1 MVILILWDRCGT
13 EGAFN
18 TLILM
23 GNDAGEEP
31 RIGRLFMEDE
41 ILKNIETEDL
51 ESLKQRASQIMV
63 PDSVQDDMIE
73 IIEGPLNRCGI
84 YHRIFFRVKSE
95 ESIISKLTNSEK
107 NYNVYHKMQ
116 DLIGIR
122 VVLYYVDDIKIC
134 KDLIE
139 REFPECEW
147 AVSSQTTSEFK
158 SMKTNGVMSLPKYIA
173 DRISPQ
179 TWELPIDKTFEV
191 QIRTM
196 GFEGWH
202 EIEHDM
208 RYKYTKMWEH
218 DESKHYARKLNSV
231 LATLELCDDS
241 IISMLEEMGHTYY
254 KEKDWN
260 SMIRCHYHLKTTQDE
275 VHPQLQE
282 ILDKDT
288 SIGKFIYKLERS
300 DFIITLMDNYKDIEL
315 SVNSIIGII
324 NEQYIHNK
332 EIYDTVN
339 RLGFLHE
346 KVYEQPNREKALP
359 TLTRFNVFKSLTRLK
374 GSDIDSEVIFVAAAN
389 IIHKWVLEKYENI
402 FPEMPLS
409 PDTFATDTVG
419 YKVSESVDWDE
430 QLMCIEVTQPDPKEA
445 CKMWSTKA
453 RIFPAEGGLS
463 LWVQNDFHEIK
474 SNHGLINSSSFSR
487 PSFYGRIAGKIG
499 LVDGEE
505 LRGQVLRKTE
515 SDFDSLMRLI
525 NDVKRRFP
533 IVLISAANP
542 EWLRDF
548 KEELFSK
555 KVSYYSHVFMADEA
569 LAELVTEQYS
579 ENKDT
584 MKNSIR
590 VFWPEKTT
598 RNSRYQA
605 YSLEY
610 IESCSF
616 EMHSLK
622 DNADTR
628 YRNISGAGAF
638 RFQLVAAI
646 REDNVS
652 E

>member
-1 MVILILWDRCGT
+1 MNQDYNKVINRHIDLD
-13 EGAFN
+13 
-18 TLILM
+18 
-23 GNDAGEEP
+23 DH
-31 RIGRLFMEDE
+31 D
-41 ILKNIETEDL
+41 IETL
-51 ESLKQRASQIMV
+51 RQKVSQITV
-63 PDSVQDDMIE
+63 PETVADDMRE

-84 YHRIFFRVKSE
+84 YHRIFYRVKSE
-95 ESIISKLTNSEK
+95 DSIVTKLTNVSK
-107 NYNVYHKMQ
+107 NYNAYHKMQ
-116 DLIGIR
+116 DLIGLRI
-122 VVLYYVDDIKIC
+122 VLYYVDDIKIC

-196 GFEGWH
+196 AFEGWH

-218 DESKHYARKLNSV
+218 DESRHYARKLNSV

-260 SMIRCHYHLKTTQDE
+260 SMIRCHYHLRITPDDL
-275 VHPQLQE
+275 HPQLQE
-282 ILDKDT
+282 ILDRDT
-288 SIGKFIYKLERS
+288 SIGKFIYKLERA
-300 DFIITLMDNYKDIEL
+300 DFIMTLMDCYKDIEL
-315 SVNSIIGII
+315 SSNSIIAII
-324 NEQYIHNK
+324 NEHFLHNK
-332 EIYDTVN
+332 EISEAVSK
-339 RLGFLHE
+339 LGLLKE
-346 KVYEQPNREKALP
+346 KSYEQPNREKALP
-359 TLTRFNVFKSLTRLK
+359 TLTRFNVFRSLTYLK
-374 GSDIDSEVIFVAAAN
+374 ESDIDSELIFMAASE
-389 IIHKWVLEKYENI
+389 IIHKWIIEKYENI
-402 FPEMPLS
+402 FPGIPQA
-409 PDTFATDTVG
+409 PDTFVLDTVG
-419 YKVSESVDWDE
+419 YKVSESIDWDE
-430 QLMCIEVTQPDPKEA
+430 QLMSIEVTQPDSKEA

-453 RIFPAEGGLS
+453 KIYPSGNRLALR
-463 LWVQNDFHEIK
+463 VQNDFYEIK

-505 LRGQVLRKTE
+505 LRGQVIKKTE
-515 SDFDSLMRLI
+515 KHFDSLMKLI
-525 NDVKRRFP
+525 NNNQRRFP
-533 IVLISAANP
+533 IVLISAANT
-542 EWLRDF
+542 EWLKEF

-555 KVSYYSHVFMADEA
+555 KVGYYAHVFMADEP
-569 LAELVTEQYS
+569 LAELVSRQYS
-579 ENKDT
+579 ENYET
-584 MKNSIR
+584 MKDSIR
-590 VFWPEKTT
+590 VFWPHGTT
-598 RNSRYQA
+598 KNSRYHA
-605 YSLEY
+605 YPLEY
-610 IESCSF
+610 IEHCSF

-646 REDNVS
+646 REENVS

>member
-1 MVILILWDRCGT
+1 MS
-13 EGAFN
+13 
-18 TLILM
+18 
-23 GNDAGEEP
+23 EEV
-31 RIGRLFMEDE
+31 
-41 ILKNIETEDL
+41 LKNIELNEYNL
-51 ESLKQRASQIMV
+51 EELKQKVTQITV

-84 YHRIFFRVKSE
+84 YHRIFYRVKGE
-95 ESIISKLTNSEK
+95 ESIVSKLTNVTK
-107 NYNVYHKMQ
+107 NYNEYHKMQ

-122 VVLYYVDDIKIC
+122 IVLYYVDDIKIC

-196 GFEGWH
+196 AFEGWH

-275 VHPQLQE
+275 IHPELQE
-282 ILDKDT
+282 ILDEDM
-288 SIGKFIYKLERS
+288 SIGKFIYKLERA
-300 DFIITLMDNYKDIEL
+300 DFIMTLMDCYKDIEL
-315 SVNSIIGII
+315 SINSIIGII
-324 NEQYIHNK
+324 NENFLHNK
-332 EIYDTVN
+332 DVSDVVN
-339 RLGFLHE
+339 RLGFLRE
-346 KVYEQPNREKALP
+346 KTYEQPNREKALP
-359 TLTRFNVFKSLTRLK
+359 TLTRFNVFKSLTYLK
-374 GSDIDSEVIFVAAAN
+374 ESDIDSEVIFMAASN
-389 IIHKWVLEKYENI
+389 IIHKWIIEKYENI
-402 FPEMPLS
+402 FPGIPQA
-409 PDTFATDTVG
+409 PDTFVMDSVG
-419 YKVSESVDWDE
+419 YKVSESIDWDE
-430 QLMCIEVTQPDPKEA
+430 QLMSIEVTQPDQKEA

-453 RIFPAEGGLS
+453 KIFPSGGRLA
-463 LWVQNDFHEIK
+463 LWVQNDFYEMK

-505 LRGQVLRKTE
+505 LRGQVLKKTE
-515 SDFDSLMRLI
+515 KDFDALMKLI
-525 NDVKRRFP
+525 NNSHRRFP
-533 IVLISAANP
+533 IILISAANT
-542 EWLRDF
+542 EWLKEF

-555 KVSYYSHVFMADEA
+555 KVSYYAHVFMADEA
-569 LAELVTEQYS
+569 LAELVANQYS
-579 ENKDT
+579 ENREK

-590 VFWPEKTT
+590 VFWQQNTVKS
-598 RNSRYQA
+598 SRYQA
-605 YSLEY
+605 YPLEY

-646 REDNVS
+646 REENVS

>member
-1 MVILILWDRCGT
+1 MNQDYNKVINRHIDLD
-13 EGAFN
+13 
-18 TLILM
+18 
-23 GNDAGEEP
+23 DH
-31 RIGRLFMEDE
+31 D
-41 ILKNIETEDL
+41 IETL
-51 ESLKQRASQIMV
+51 RQKVSQITV
-63 PDSVQDDMIE
+63 PETVADDMRE

-84 YHRIFFRVKSE
+84 YHRIFYRVKSE
-95 ESIISKLTNSEK
+95 DSIVTKLTNVSK
-107 NYNVYHKMQ
+107 NYNAYHKMQ
-116 DLIGIR
+116 DLIGLRI
-122 VVLYYVDDIKIC
+122 VLYYVDDIKIC

-196 GFEGWH
+196 AFEGWH

-218 DESKHYARKLNSV
+218 DESRHYARKLNSV

-260 SMIRCHYHLKTTQDE
+260 SMIRCHYHLRITPDDL
-275 VHPQLQE
+275 HPQLQE
-282 ILDKDT
+282 ILDRDT
-288 SIGKFIYKLERS
+288 SIGKFIYKLERA
-300 DFIITLMDNYKDIEL
+300 DFIMTLMDCYKDIEL
-315 SVNSIIGII
+315 SSNSIIAII
-324 NEQYIHNK
+324 NEHFLHNK
-332 EIYDTVN
+332 EISEAVSK
-339 RLGFLHE
+339 LGLLKE
-346 KVYEQPNREKALP
+346 KSYEQPNREKALP
-359 TLTRFNVFKSLTRLK
+359 TLTRFNVFRSLTYLK
-374 GSDIDSEVIFVAAAN
+374 ESDIDSELIFMAASE
-389 IIHKWVLEKYENI
+389 IIHKWIIEKYENI
-402 FPEMPLS
+402 FPGIPQA
-409 PDTFATDTVG
+409 PDTFVLDTVG
-419 YKVSESVDWDE
+419 YKVSESIDWDE
-430 QLMCIEVTQPDPKEA
+430 QLMSIEVTQPDSKEA

-453 RIFPAEGGLS
+453 RIYPSGNRLT
-463 LWVQNDFHEIK
+463 LWVQNDFYEIK

-505 LRGQVLRKTE
+505 LRGQVIKKTE
-515 SDFDSLMRLI
+515 KHFDSLMKLI
-525 NDVKRRFP
+525 NNNQRRFP
-533 IVLISAANP
+533 IVLISAANT
-542 EWLRDF
+542 EWLKEF

-555 KVSYYSHVFMADEA
+555 KVGYYAHVFMADEP
-569 LAELVTEQYS
+569 LAELVSRQYS
-579 ENKDT
+579 ENYET
-584 MKNSIR
+584 MKDSIR
-590 VFWPEKTT
+590 VFWPHGTT
-598 RNSRYQA
+598 KNSRYHA
-605 YSLEY
+605 YPLEY
-610 IESCSF
+610 IEHCSF

-646 REDNVS
+646 REENVS